1 MHGKEKKNPQN
12 LPQVMYS
19 IGWSCD
25 PHFTEGEAEAR
36 KVYGTRLVTQL
47 MSRGI
52 MI

>member
-25 PHFTEGEAEAR
+25 PHFTEGEAKAQ

-52 MI
+52 RI